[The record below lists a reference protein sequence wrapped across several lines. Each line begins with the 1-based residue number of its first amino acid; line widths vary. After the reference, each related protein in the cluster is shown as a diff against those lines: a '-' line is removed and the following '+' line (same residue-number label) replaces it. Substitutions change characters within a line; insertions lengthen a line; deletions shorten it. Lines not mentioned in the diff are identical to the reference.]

1 MRFINDNQ
9 FKTNLKKFGFDSYD
23 NEALEKVNELHQKV
37 VKDLLKQT
45 EKHHKKVQSGG
56 RVAFPI
62 DYFGGHTN
70 GLSTNVPQHTDI
82 TPSNELIRP
91 AFLVNDSTQV
101 LGTEKGMTSGMVGGA
116 KTKYQVSKSAAQK
129 AVTHVMKQEKS
140 DMKNKL
146 KFVEVSNHKFQSVMD
161 DVLQKSSSKD
171 NHLSIDKLE
180 KVLKQKKYQS
190 FKL

>member
-1 MRFINDNQ
+1 MRFINDIQ

-23 NEALEKVNELHQKV
+23 KEVLNKVNELQQKV
-37 VKDLLKQT
+37 VSDLLKQT
-45 EKHHKKVQSGG
+45 EKHHKKVQQGG
-56 RVAFPI
+56 RVAFSI

-70 GLSTNVPQHTDI
+70 GLSSTVPQYTDI
-82 TPSNELIRP
+82 TPTSDVIRP
-91 AFLVNDSTQV
+91 SFAVNDSTQV
-101 LGTEKGMTSGMVGGA
+101 LGTESAMTSGMVGGA
-116 KTKYQVSKSAAQK
+116 KTKFQVSKSAAQK

-146 KFVEVSNHKFQSVMD
+146 KFVEVSNQKFQNVMD
-161 DVLQKSSSKD
+161 NVLEKSSSKD